1 MIIKFIKYF
10 LKILRN
16 IFVGDYRSKL
26 LSKIIVKI
34 IIKYSIKNDVI
45 RIMDYGS
52 GFQPK
57 LIYFVYKNL
66 KETYNKKVIIYCFDV
81 YSSQDLEKLNHN
93 KDIIFNKIENI
104 DLNNANYDFCL
115 LSDVLHHIGVEKVL
129 ELKNLIN
136 NLQNKAKF
144 VLIKD
149 HYQYGYFSNYT
160 LRVMDFLGNYFNNVK
175 TPRMYFTKES
185 FKYLLQLADSTI
197 VEEILNIKLYQ
208 SYFLFMSNPKFN
220 FIYLIKKYKKN

>member
-1 MIIKFIKYF
+1 MIIKLMKHF

-26 LSKIIVKI
+26 LSEIIVKTI
-34 IIKYSIKNDVI
+34 LKYSVKSEVI

-57 LIYFVYKNL
+57 LIHFVYKKL
-66 KETYNKKVIIYCFDV
+66 KHTYNKNVIIYCYDA
-81 YSSQDLEKLNHN
+81 YNSQDLEKLNQN
-93 KDIIFNKIENI
+93 KDIIFNKIENV
-104 DLNNANYDFCL
+104 DLDKANYDFCL
-115 LSDVLHHIGVEKVL
+115 LSDVLHHIGVEKVS

-136 NLQNKAKF
+136 NLQNKARF

-175 TPRMYFTKES
+175 TPHTYFTKRS
-185 FKYLLQLADSTI
+185 FKYLLQLTNSTI

-220 FIYLIKKYKKN
+220 FVYIIKKYREE

>member
-1 MIIKFIKYF
+1 MIIKLIKHF
-10 LKILRN
+10 LRILRN

-26 LSKIIVKI
+26 LSEIITKMI
-34 IIKYSIKNDVI
+34 LKYSVKNEVI

-57 LIYFVYKNL
+57 LIHFVYKKL
-66 KETYNKKVIIYCFDV
+66 KHTYNKNVIIYCYDV
-81 YSSQDLEKLNHN
+81 YNSQDLEKLNQN
-93 KDIIFNKIENI
+93 KDIIFNKIENM
-104 DLNNANYDFCL
+104 DLDKTNYDFCL
-115 LSDVLHHIGVEKVL
+115 LSDVLHHIGVEKVS

-175 TPRMYFTKES
+175 TPHTYFTKKS
-185 FKYLLQLADSTI
+185 FKYLLQLTNSTI

-220 FIYLIKKYKKN
+220 FVYIIKKYREE

>member
-1 MIIKFIKYF
+1 MIIKLIKH
-10 LKILRN
+10 LLQKLRN

-26 LSKIIVKI
+26 LSEIIVKI
-34 IIKYSIKNDVI
+34 ILKHSINNEMI

-57 LIYFVYKNL
+57 LIHFVYKKL
-66 KETYNKKVIIYCFDV
+66 KHIYNKKVIIYCFDV
-81 YSSQDLEKLNHN
+81 YTSHDLEKLNQN

-104 DLNNANYDFCL
+104 DLDSKKYNFCL
-115 LSDVLHHIGVEKVL
+115 LSDVLHHIGVEKVS

-136 NLQNKAKF
+136 NLQNKAQF

-149 HYQYGYFSNYT
+149 HYQYGFFSNNT

-175 TPRMYFTKES
+175 TPRTYFTKKS
-185 FKYLLQLADSTI
+185 FKYLLQITNSTI
-197 VEEILNIKLYQ
+197 VEEILNVKLYQ
-208 SYFLFMSNPKFN
+208 PYFLYMSNPKFN
-220 FIYLIKKYKKN
+220 FVCLIKK

>member
-1 MIIKFIKYF
+1 MIIKLIKHF

-26 LSKIIVKI
+26 LSEIFVNMIL
-34 IIKYSIKNDVI
+34 KYSIKNEVI

-52 GFQPK
+52 GFQPQV
-57 LIYFVYKNL
+57 IHFVYKKL
-66 KETYNKKVIIYCFDV
+66 KHTYNKNVIIYCFDA
-81 YSSQDLEKLNHN
+81 YSSQDLEKLNQN
-93 KDIIFNKIENI
+93 KNIIFNKIENI
-104 DLNNANYDFCL
+104 DLDKANYDFCL
-115 LSDVLHHIGVEKVL
+115 LSDVLHHIGVEKVS

-175 TPRMYFTKES
+175 TPRKYFTKKS
-185 FKYLLQLADSTI
+185 FKYLLQLTNSTI

-220 FIYLIKKYKKN
+220 FVYLIKKYREE

>member
-1 MIIKFIKYF
+1 MIIKLLKHF

-26 LSKIIVKI
+26 LSEIIVKMI
-34 IIKYSIKNDVI
+34 LKYSANNDVI
-45 RIMDYGS
+45 KIMVYGS

-57 LIYFVYKNL
+57 LIYFVYKKL
-66 KETYNKKVIIYCFDV
+66 KHTYNKNVIIYCFDK
-81 YSSQDLEKLNHN
+81 YSLQDLEKLNQN
-93 KDIIFNKIENI
+93 KDIIFNKIENM
-104 DLNNANYDFCL
+104 DLDKTNYDFCL
-115 LSDVLHHIGVEKVL
+115 LSDVLHHIGVEKVS

-136 NLQNKAKF
+136 NLQNKARF

-149 HYQYGYFSNYT
+149 NYQYGYFSNYT

-175 TPRMYFTKES
+175 TPHTYFTKRS
-185 FKYLLQLADSTI
+185 FKYLLQLTNSTI

-208 SYFLFMSNPKFN
+208 SYFLYMSNPKFN
-220 FIYLIKKYKKN
+220 FIYLIKKYKKE

>member
-1 MIIKFIKYF
+1 MIIKFIKHC

-26 LSKIIVKI
+26 LSEIIVKMI
-34 IIKYSIKNDVI
+34 VKYSIKNEVI

-57 LIYFVYKNL
+57 LIHFVYKKL

-81 YSSQDLEKLNHN
+81 YSSEDLEKLNHN

-104 DLNNANYDFCL
+104 DLDKANYDFCL

-175 TPRMYFTKES
+175 TPRTYFTKKS
-185 FKYLLQLADSTI
+185 FKYLLHLADSTI

-220 FIYLIKKYKKN
+220 FIYLIKKYGKN

>member
-104 DLNNANYDFCL
+104 DLDKANYDFCI

-175 TPRMYFTKES
+175 TPRTYFTKKS

>member
-1 MIIKFIKYF
+1 MIIKFIKHC

-26 LSKIIVKI
+26 LSEIIVKMI
-34 IIKYSIKNDVI
+34 VKYSIKNEVI

-57 LIYFVYKNL
+57 LIHFVYKNL

-81 YSSQDLEKLNHN
+81 YSSEDLETLNHN

-104 DLNNANYDFCL
+104 DLDKANYDFCL

-175 TPRMYFTKES
+175 TPRTYFTKKS
-185 FKYLLQLADSTI
+185 FKYLLQSADSTV

-220 FIYLIKKYKKN
+220 FIYLIKKYRKN

>member
-1 MIIKFIKYF
+1 MIIKLLKHF

-26 LSKIIVKI
+26 LSEIIVKMI
-34 IIKYSIKNDVI
+34 LKYSANNDVI
-45 RIMDYGS
+45 KIMDYGS

-57 LIYFVYKNL
+57 LIYFVYKKL
-66 KETYNKKVIIYCFDV
+66 KHTYNKNVIIYCFDK
-81 YSSQDLEKLNHN
+81 YSLQDLEKLNQN
-93 KDIIFNKIENI
+93 KDIIFNKIENV
-104 DLNNANYDFCL
+104 DLDKANYDFCL
-115 LSDVLHHIGVEKVL
+115 LSDVLHHIGVEKVS

-136 NLQNKAKF
+136 NLQNKARF

-149 HYQYGYFSNYT
+149 NYQYGYFSNYT

-175 TPRMYFTKES
+175 TPHTYFTKRS
-185 FKYLLQLADSTI
+185 FKYLLQLTNSTI

-208 SYFLFMSNPKFN
+208 SYFLYMSNPKFN
-220 FIYLIKKYKKN
+220 FIYLIKKYKKE

>member
-1 MIIKFIKYF
+1 MIIKLIKQI
-10 LKILRN
+10 LKKLRN

-26 LSKIIVKI
+26 LSEIIVKI
-34 IIKYSIKNDVI
+34 ILKYSASNDVI

-57 LIYFVYKNL
+57 LIHFIYTKL
-66 KETYNKKVIIYCFDV
+66 KHVYNKNVIIYCFDV
-81 YSSQDLEKLNHN
+81 YSSHDLQKLNQN

-104 DLNNANYDFCL
+104 DLDKTEYNFCL
-115 LSDVLHHIGVEKVL
+115 LSDVLHHIGVEKVP
-129 ELKNLIN
+129 ELKKLIN
-136 NLQNKAKF
+136 NLKNKAKF

-149 HYQYGYFSNYT
+149 HYQYGFFSKNT

-175 TPRMYFTKES
+175 TPRTYFTKKS
-185 FKYLLQLADSTI
+185 FKYLLQLTNSTI

-220 FIYLIKKYKKN
+220 FIYLIKK

>member
-1 MIIKFIKYF
+1 MIIKFIKHF

-26 LSKIIVKI
+26 LSEIVVKMI
-34 IIKYSIKNDVI
+34 VKYSINNEVI

-57 LIYFVYKNL
+57 LIHFVYKKL
-66 KETYNKKVIIYCFDV
+66 KETYSKKVIIYCFDV
-81 YSSQDLEKLNHN
+81 YSSQDLEKLNQN
-93 KDIIFNKIENI
+93 KDIIFDKIENI
-104 DLNNANYDFCL
+104 DLDKANYNFCL

-175 TPRMYFTKES
+175 TPRIYFTKKS
-185 FKYLLQLADSTI
+185 FKYLLQLTDSII
-197 VEEILNIKLYQ
+197 VEETLNIKLYQ

-220 FIYLIKKYKKN
+220 FIYLIKKYRKN

>member
-1 MIIKFIKYF
+1 MSIKFIKHC

-16 IFVGDYRSKL
+16 IVVGDYRSKL
-26 LSKIIVKI
+26 LSEIIVKMI
-34 IIKYSIKNDVI
+34 VKYSIKNEVI

-81 YSSQDLEKLNHN
+81 YSSQDLEKLNKN

-104 DLNNANYDFCL
+104 DLDKANYNFCL

-136 NLQNKAKF
+136 KLQKKSKF

-149 HYQYGYFSNYT
+149 HYQYGFFSNYT

-175 TPRMYFTKES
+175 TPHIYFTKKS
-185 FKYLLQLADSTI
+185 FKYLLQLTNSAI

-220 FIYLIKKYKKN
+220 FVYLIKKYRKE

>member
-1 MIIKFIKYF
+1 MIIKLIKHF
-10 LKILRN
+10 LRILRN

-26 LSKIIVKI
+26 LSEIIVKTI
-34 IIKYSIKNDVI
+34 LKYSVKSEVI

-57 LIYFVYKNL
+57 LIYFVYKKL
-66 KETYNKKVIIYCFDV
+66 KHTYNKNVIIYCYDA
-81 YSSQDLEKLNHN
+81 YNSQDLEKLNQN

-104 DLNNANYDFCL
+104 DLDKTNYDFCL

-136 NLQNKAKF
+136 KLQKKSKF

-175 TPRMYFTKES
+175 TPHTYFTKKS
-185 FKYLLQLADSTI
+185 FKYLLQLTNSTI

-208 SYFLFMSNPKFN
+208 SYFLYMSNPKFN
-220 FIYLIKKYKKN
+220 FIYLLKKYKKE

>member
-1 MIIKFIKYF
+1 MIIKIKKNF

-26 LSKIIVKI
+26 LSEIIVKMI
-34 IIKYSIKNDVI
+34 LKYPVKSEVI

-57 LIYFVYKNL
+57 FIHFVYKKL
-66 KETYNKKVIIYCFDV
+66 KHTYNKNVIIYCYDV
-81 YSSQDLEKLNHN
+81 YNSQDLEKLNQN

-104 DLNNANYDFCL
+104 DLDKTNYDFCL
-115 LSDVLHHIGVEKVL
+115 LSDVLHHIGVEKVS

-175 TPRMYFTKES
+175 TPRTYFTKKS
-185 FKYLLQLADSTI
+185 FKYLLQLTNSTI

-220 FIYLIKKYKKN
+220 FIYLIKKYRKE

>member
-1 MIIKFIKYF
+1 MIIKFIKHC

-26 LSKIIVKI
+26 LSEIIVKMI
-34 IIKYSIKNDVI
+34 VKHSIKNEVI

-57 LIYFVYKNL
+57 LIHFVYKKL
-66 KETYNKKVIIYCFDV
+66 KETYNKKVKIYCFDV
-81 YSSQDLEKLNHN
+81 YSSQDLEKLNNN

-104 DLNNANYDFCL
+104 DLDKANYDFCL
-115 LSDVLHHIGVEKVL
+115 LSDVLHHIGVEKIL

-175 TPRMYFTKES
+175 TPRTYFTKKS
-185 FKYLLQLADSTI
+185 FKYLLQSADSTV

-220 FIYLIKKYKKN
+220 FIYLIKKYRKN

>member
-1 MIIKFIKYF
+1 MKHF

-26 LSKIIVKI
+26 LSEIIVKTI
-34 IIKYSIKNDVI
+34 LKYSVKSEVI

-57 LIYFVYKNL
+57 VIHFVYKQL
-66 KETYNKKVIIYCFDV
+66 KHTYNKNVIIYCYDA
-81 YSSQDLEKLNHN
+81 YNSQDLEKLNQN
-93 KDIIFNKIENI
+93 KDIIFNKIENV
-104 DLNNANYDFCL
+104 DLDKANYDFCL
-115 LSDVLHHIGVEKVL
+115 LSDVLHHIGVEKVS

-136 NLQNKAKF
+136 NLQNKARF

-175 TPRMYFTKES
+175 TPHTYFTKRS
-185 FKYLLQLADSTI
+185 FKYLLQLTNSTI

-208 SYFLFMSNPKFN
+208 SYFLYMSNPKFN
-220 FIYLIKKYKKN
+220 FVYIIKKYREE

>member
-1 MIIKFIKYF
+1 MTYYF
-10 LKILRN
+10 LKYPLIN
-16 IFVGDYRSKL
+16 
-26 LSKIIVKI
+26 
-34 IIKYSIKNDVI
+34 NEMI

-57 LIYFVYKNL
+57 LIYFVYKKL
-66 KETYNKKVIIYCFDV
+66 KYIYNKKIIINCFDV
-81 YSSQDLEKLNHN
+81 YNSQDLKKLNQN
-93 KDIIFNKIENI
+93 KDIIFNKIENLYL
-104 DLNNANYDFCL
+104 DKTKYNFCL
-115 LSDVLHHIGVEKVL
+115 LNDVLHHIGVEKIS
-129 ELKNLIN
+129 ELKNLID

-149 HYQYGYFSNYT
+149 HYQYGFFSNYT

-175 TPRMYFTKES
+175 TPNTYFTKIS
-185 FKYLLQLADSTI
+185 FKYLLKLSNSTI

-220 FIYLIKKYKKN
+220 FVYLIKKNEIK

>member
-1 MIIKFIKYF
+1 MIIKLIKHF
-10 LKILRN
+10 LRILRN
-16 IFVGDYRSKL
+16 IFVGDYRSEL
-26 LSKIIVKI
+26 LSEIITKMI
-34 IIKYSIKNDVI
+34 LKYSVKNEVI

-57 LIYFVYKNL
+57 VIHFVYKQL
-66 KETYNKKVIIYCFDV
+66 KYTYNKNVIIYCYDV
-81 YSSQDLEKLNHN
+81 YNSQDLEKLNQN

-104 DLNNANYDFCL
+104 DLDKANYDFCL
-115 LSDVLHHIGVEKVL
+115 LSDVLHHIGVEKVS

-136 NLQNKAKF
+136 NLQNKARF

-175 TPRMYFTKES
+175 TPHTYFTKRS
-185 FKYLLQLADSTI
+185 FKYLLQLTNSTI

-208 SYFLFMSNPKFN
+208 SYFLYMSNPKFN
-220 FIYLIKKYKKN
+220 FIYLIKKYRKE

>member
-1 MIIKFIKYF
+1 MI
-10 LKILRN
+10 L
-16 IFVGDYRSKL
+16 
-26 LSKIIVKI
+26 
-34 IIKYSIKNDVI
+34 KYSANNDVI
-45 RIMDYGS
+45 KIMDYGS

-57 LIYFVYKNL
+57 LIYFVYKKL
-66 KETYNKKVIIYCFDV
+66 KHTYNKNVIIYCFDK
-81 YSSQDLEKLNHN
+81 YSLQDLEKLNQN

-104 DLNNANYDFCL
+104 HLDKANYDFCL
-115 LSDVLHHIGVEKVL
+115 LSDVLHHIGVEKIS

-136 NLQNKAKF
+136 NLQKKAKF
-144 VLIKD
+144 ILIKD

-175 TPRMYFTKES
+175 TPHTYFTKKS
-185 FKYLLQLADSTI
+185 FKYLLQLTNSTI

-220 FIYLIKKYKKN
+220 FVYLIKNVEKNNVEKI

>member
-1 MIIKFIKYF
+1 MIIKLTKHF

-26 LSKIIVKI
+26 LSEIIVKMI
-34 IIKYSIKNDVI
+34 LKYSANNEVI

-57 LIYFVYKNL
+57 LIYFVYKKL
-66 KETYNKKVIIYCFDV
+66 KHTYNKNVIIYCFDM
-81 YSSQDLEKLNHN
+81 YSLEDLEKLNQN

-104 DLNNANYDFCL
+104 NLDKTNYDFCL
-115 LSDVLHHIGVEKVL
+115 LSDVLHHIGVEKIS

-136 NLQNKAKF
+136 NLQKKAKF
-144 VLIKD
+144 ILIKD

-175 TPRMYFTKES
+175 TPHIYFTKKS
-185 FKYLLQLADSTI
+185 FKYLLQLTNSAI

-220 FIYLIKKYKKN
+220 FVYLIKKYRKE

>member
-1 MIIKFIKYF
+1 MIIKLMKHF

-26 LSKIIVKI
+26 LSEIIVKTI
-34 IIKYSIKNDVI
+34 LKYSVKSEVI

-57 LIYFVYKNL
+57 VIHFVYKQL
-66 KETYNKKVIIYCFDV
+66 KHTYNKNVIICCYDA
-81 YSSQDLEKLNHN
+81 YNSQDLEKLNQN
-93 KDIIFNKIENI
+93 KDIIFNKIENV
-104 DLNNANYDFCL
+104 DLDKANYDFCL
-115 LSDVLHHIGVEKVL
+115 LSDVLHHIGVEKVS

-136 NLQNKAKF
+136 NLQNKARF

-175 TPRMYFTKES
+175 TPHTYFTKRS
-185 FKYLLQLADSTI
+185 FKYLLQLTNSTI

-208 SYFLFMSNPKFN
+208 SYFLYMSNPKFN
-220 FIYLIKKYKKN
+220 FIYLIKKYKKE

>member
-1 MIIKFIKYF
+1 MIIKLIKNF

-26 LSKIIVKI
+26 LSEIIVKMI
-34 IIKYSIKNDVI
+34 LKYPVKSEVI

-57 LIYFVYKNL
+57 FIHFVYKKL
-66 KETYNKKVIIYCFDV
+66 KHTYNKNVIIYCYDV
-81 YSSQDLEKLNHN
+81 YNSQDLEKLNQN

-104 DLNNANYDFCL
+104 DLDKTNYDFCL
-115 LSDVLHHIGVEKVL
+115 LSDVLHHIGVEKVS

-175 TPRMYFTKES
+175 TPRTYFTKKS
-185 FKYLLQLADSTI
+185 FKYLLQLTNSTI

-220 FIYLIKKYKKN
+220 FIYLTKKSINN